1 MVKEMEK
8 AKLDKA
14 KMGKEK
20 TRATILPRQKRD
32 ANMDSIAGSIT
43 GC

>member
-8 AKLDKA
+8 AKLEKA
-14 KMGKEK
+14 KTEKEK
-20 TRATILPRQKRD
+20 THATTLPRQKRD